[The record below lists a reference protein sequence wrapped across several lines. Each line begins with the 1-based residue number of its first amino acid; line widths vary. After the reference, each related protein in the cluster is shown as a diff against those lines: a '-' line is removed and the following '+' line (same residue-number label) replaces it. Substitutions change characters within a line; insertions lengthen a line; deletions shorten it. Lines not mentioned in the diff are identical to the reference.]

1 MQRRIAG
8 DLEASSV
15 VITTPESLCYGL
27 RVFIRYQIPEVLRT
41 ITRPSH
47 SFFFLFFCFRVRKHN
62 QPECRSAFK
71 IYQGLKLKELIGDE
85 GKEKF
90 CEGKKRGEE
99 KPLNT
104 YKEDRVKGK
113 VGEKTMEN
121 LIGILFKLPRV
132 SSTVIAAQRTKAKTK
147 LK

>member
-1 MQRRIAG
+1 M
-8 DLEASSV
+8 
-15 VITTPESLCYGL
+15 
-27 RVFIRYQIPEVLRT
+27 
-41 ITRPSH
+41 
-47 SFFFLFFCFRVRKHN
+47 K
-62 QPECRSAFK
+62 K
-71 IYQGLKLKELIGDE
+71 KK
-85 GKEKF
+85 KEKG
-90 CEGKKRGEE
+90 EEE

-104 YKEDRVKGK
+104 YKEDRAKGK